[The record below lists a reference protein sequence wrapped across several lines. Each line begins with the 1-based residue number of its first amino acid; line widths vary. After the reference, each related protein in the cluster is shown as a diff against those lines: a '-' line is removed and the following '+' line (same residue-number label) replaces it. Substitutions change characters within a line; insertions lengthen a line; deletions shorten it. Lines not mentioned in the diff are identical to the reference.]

1 MENKG
6 KAVMSSRFN
15 IALSDDLAR
24 EIARAAE
31 EAETSQSEIFRKA
44 LQLFLAARDGR
55 ARGLKFGLV
64 NPETMKLETE
74 VIGI

>member
-1 MENKG
+1 
-6 KAVMSSRFN
+6 MSSRFN

>member
-1 MENKG
+1 
-6 KAVMSSRFN
+6 MSSRFN

-31 EAETSQSEIFRKA
+31 EAETTQSEIFRKA

-55 ARGLKFGLV
+55 SRGLKFGLV

>member
-1 MENKG
+1 
-6 KAVMSSRFN
+6 MSARFN
-15 IALSDDLAR
+15 VALSDDLAR

-31 EAETSQSEIFRKA
+31 EAETTQSEIFRKA

-64 NPETMKLETE
+64 NPDTMKLETE
-74 VIGI
+74 VVGI